1 MYFDAV
7 RDILT
12 RLQNPRLRPSVAGD
26 LRAQLEQ
33 LDPQG
38 RIQKF
43 YATGA
48 DPRKKPD
55 ISDIVEAK

>member
-1 MYFDAV
+1 M
-7 RDILT
+7 DILT